1 MPPTRTTILPPRWA
15 VYVGGSYWGITACD
29 SYEEALAQ
37 AVRDIGTTG
46 ENVQVA
52 AICWVE

>member
-1 MPPTRTTILPPRWA
+1 